1 MAIHRVYITK
11 RAREYVAA
19 TKLHLTALLMDRGL
33 DEESLSHLTKIPLTT
48 LKRWL
53 DPDHDGFMP
62 LQAAAVIAEHLKL
75 SVHDILPPDGVASM
89 TSERY
94 QALEALMSA
103 PLPHVQMMT
112 DIYKR
117 MQRVMRE

>member
-1 MAIHRVYITK
+1 MAIHRVYITT

-19 TKLHLTALLMDRGL
+19 TKLHLTALLTDRGL
-33 DEESLSHLTKIPLTT
+33 DEESLSHMTKIPLTT

-62 LQAAAVIAEHLKL
+62 LQAAAVIAEHLKI
-75 SVHDILPPDGVASM
+75 SVHDILPPDGVTAGG
-89 TSERY
+89 SERY
-94 QALEALMSA
+94 QAMEVFMTA
-103 PLPHVQMMT
+103 PVPHVQMMS

-117 MQRVMRE
+117 MQRVMR